1 MAKRSDTLHRL
12 IAVVIPYYQVEAGI
26 LARALEGVAA
36 QNLAPDQA
44 VRVYIVDDAS
54 PHPAEDELTDCAPAD
69 RLDIRVVRQPNSG
82 PGIARNAGLDLVKA
96 DADADFVAFLD
107 SDDIWKPD
115 HLKDALAALDQGY
128 DFYCCD
134 NSRPGSFDLFSEHV
148 DILNGGGRKLADRS
162 VVLDA
167 DGPVRGFAPH
177 ALNDE
182 VVIEYISHTSTIVIR
197 AETVEDIRFD
207 PDLRN
212 ACEDRMF
219 WMMVALKGA
228 RIAISWRCNVDCG
241 KGFNLFFDAF
251 DWDSHGTIER
261 LGCQLLFAEKL
272 MRHDAMTPRRMAFA
286 QSRAARSRRA
296 YSFLFVRMLLHLRR
310 PPFRTFR
317 RLIAV
322 DPLLPIRMPVH
333 FLRTYLD
340 RRPEARQF

>member
-1 MAKRSDTLHRL
+1 MAKRSGIAHRL

-96 DADADFVAFLD
+96 DDDADFVAFLD

-162 VVLDA
+162 VVLDP

-197 AETVEDIRFD
+197 AAIVEDIRFD
-207 PDLRN
+207 GDLRN
-212 ACEDRMF
+212 AGEDRMF
-219 WMMVALKGA
+219 WLMLALAGA
-228 RIAISWRCNVDCG
+228 RIAISWRLNVVCG
-241 KGFNLFFDAF
+241 SGVNLFFSAHSWDAPA
-251 DWDSHGTIER
+251 TVER
-261 LGCQLLFAEKL
+261 AGCELLFAEKL
-272 MRHDAMTPRRMAFA
+272 LRHSDLSPRRLAYA
-286 QSRAARSRRA
+286 QARAARSRRA
-296 YSFLFVRMLLHLRR
+296 YSFLFLRMLVRLRM
-310 PPFRTFR
+310 PPTGMLRKLLAF
-317 RLIAV
+317 
-322 DPLLPIRMPVH
+322 DPLLPLRIPPL
-333 FLRTYLD
+333 FLGVFLSPKAE
-340 RRPEARQF
+340 RRI